1 MNIVK
6 NLFKGTTTNNL
17 DKEIQQKGFEISQCS
32 EICESCTSKFPKH
45 LKFEGESESTSL
57 WNTTKPYGM
66 HIIIATGKKDWSHD
80 AINEDGKKKD
90 TLKYK
95 IGKWA
100 ENNTNSPLGTIKV
113 NVSSMSSD
121 ELYINENYKLEKQG
135 DLLILPYFLN
145 IKGITIDEVDT
156 YLNELESLLIKN
168 NNNNDSTTNN
178 NDSTIIIDEIITK
191 LPKISPNLNQSFV
204 FFCSHTTRDK
214 RCGITAPI
222 MKREIDNYLQELDLI
237 RNFGDYRPNGIQTEF
252 INHIGGHKYAANVII
267 YLKKSG
273 KNIWLGLC
281 KPNNIKPI
289 VDECILGDGKVWP
302 NKVRLLQKFDPIEW

>member
-6 NLFKGTTTNNL
+6 NLFKGNQTTT
-17 DKEIQQKGFEISQCS
+17 DKEIQDKGFEISQCS
-32 EICESCTSKFPKH
+32 ETCESCSSKFPKS
-45 LKFEGESESTSL
+45 LKFEGEGTPL

-80 AINEDGKKKD
+80 AINEDGKNKH

-100 ENNTNSPLGTIKV
+100 EENTNSSSSSSSLGTIKV
-113 NVSSMSSD
+113 NVSSMGSD
-121 ELYINENYKLEKQG
+121 DLYINENYKLEKQG

-145 IKGITIDEVDT
+145 IKGITIDEVEPI
-156 YLNELESLLIKN
+156 LNELKSLLLINKH
-168 NNNNDSTTNN
+168 DTT
-178 NDSTIIIDEIITK
+178 IEEITSKI
-191 LPKISPNLNQSFV
+191 PKISPNLNQSFV

-222 MKREIDNYLQELDLI
+222 MKREMDNYLEELDLK
-237 RNFGDYRPNGIQTEF
+237 RNFGDNRPNGIQTEF

-267 YLKKSG
+267 YLKKLG

-289 VDECILGDGKVWP
+289 VDECILGDGRIWP
-302 NKVRLLQKFDPIEW
+302 DKVRLIQKFDPIEW